1 VKKNLSLWQNLEGL
15 QKKKAE
21 LENQLLAIGEKE
33 RAVIQVL
40 RTIDEDLGIKEERAH
55 KLEVQ
60 LKERQEAIVNLESR
74 IAGMELI
81 LKNPLKEQVNTEL
94 VKEEPLEESAEEE
107 TDGEQPVEVTVQTT
121 DSDDICQQIEETKTH
136 KKREKA
142 RYYWTH

>member
-1 VKKNLSLWQNLEGL
+1 M
-15 QKKKAE
+15 
-21 LENQLLAIGEKE
+21 ENQLLSIGEKE
-33 RAVIQVL
+33 RTVLQIL
-40 RTIDEDLGIKEERAH
+40 RTIDEELGIREERAH

-81 LKNPLKEQVNTEL
+81 LKNPLKEQVKTEL

-107 TDGEQPVEVTVQTT
+107 TEGEQPIEVTVQTT

-136 KKREKA
+136 KKREKS